1 MTDIRHQGDYSI
13 STDRLRLDI
22 DLIHNYLSNES
33 YWATG
38 RSREVVERSIENSLP
53 FGIYKEDKQVGFA
66 RIVTDYATFAWVA
79 DVFVLPEHR
88 GHGLSKWLMQVI
100 IAHPRLQ
107 GFRRW
112 VLSTK
117 DAHGLYER
125 FGFIKL
131 HRPERWMERPDPNM
145 KERALIL
152 ECVTEPGAI
161 ATGSRNQLEL

>member
-1 MTDIRHQGDYSI
+1 MNSKHTTESWQRGDYSI
-13 STDRLRLDI
+13 STDRSRLNI
-22 DLIHNYLSNES
+22 ELIHDYLSHTA

-38 RSREVVERSIENSLP
+38 RSREVVATSIENSLP
-53 FGIYKEDKQVGFA
+53 FGIYKGTEQVGFA

-88 GHGLSKWLMQVI
+88 GRGLSKWLMEVI

-117 DAHGLYER
+117 DAHSLYER
-125 FGFIKL
+125 FGFRKL

-145 KERALIL
+145 QENPDYWNPLQNPER
-152 ECVTEPGAI
+152 
-161 ATGSRNQLEL
+161 

>member
-1 MTDIRHQGDYSI
+1 VQ
-13 STDRLRLDI
+13 
-22 DLIHNYLSNES
+22 
-33 YWATG
+33 
-38 RSREVVERSIENSLP
+38 RSIENSFP
-53 FGIYKEDKQVGFA
+53 FGLYKGKEQVGFA
-66 RIVTDYATFAWVA
+66 RVVTDYATFAWIA

-88 GHGLSKWLMQVI
+88 GRGLSKRLMEVML
-100 IAHPRLQ
+100 AHPRLQ

-145 KERALIL
+145 KESPDYWLKSDKL
-152 ECVTEPGAI
+152 
-161 ATGSRNQLEL
+161 